1 MMPVMPTVRAEPTNP
16 VHSVLHHHQEAE
28 GGTVGVH
35 VPCCVFAVI
44 IIVGVFQV
52 IRQLIGRKQ
61 AEIRQERPGLA
72 CFSKEVTQ
80 IPIREIPG
88 VCKW

>member
-1 MMPVMPTVRAEPTNP
+1 M
-16 VHSVLHHHQEAE
+16 
-28 GGTVGVH
+28 GVH

-44 IIVGVFQV
+44 IITFVVFQV